1 MMLYVLSVPG
11 IIYFIVF
18 KYVPMAGVVIAFQ
31 DYNIWKGLLGSEW
44 VGLEQFQRMFQYMD
58 FLRILKN
65 TLLIAFY
72 DMLFAFPAPII
83 AALLLNEVRV
93 LLFKRT
99 IQTFIY
105 MPHFL
110 SWVIIGGISL
120 SILGINQGLVNHIRD
135 WIGLER
141 LFFLGDAEY
150 IRGVLVGAGI
160 WRDTGWGTIIYLAA
174 IAGINPDLYE
184 AAEVDGANRWKQTMT
199 ITIPSLFPTI
209 VILFLLQ
216 IGNFLDFGFER
227 VFVFLNSLNISQGD
241 IIDTYVYRVGLL
253 DQQFSYTTAIGM
265 FKSVVGLLLLVIG
278 NTISRKTT
286 GESLY

>member
-1 MMLYVLSVPG
+1 MLYVLSVPG